1 MAENENIKKIAQAK
15 RINQLIEESL
25 AIEAEAAKDAGAL
38 GFMARAL
45 TQATMPHKK
54 TDELRFTRTNG
65 AFELSITSLGKYG
78 LPYGS
83 IPRLLT
89 AWVTT
94 EAVRTKSRELVLGD
108 SLAGFMR
115 ELEMVPTGGRW
126 GSITRLRDQMT
137 RLFTAAVSAS
147 YSDDHRDTGVNF
159 TLVERYDLWWQPKT
173 AEQADLWESTL
184 TLSQGFFTEVTQA
197 PVPVDMRALKA
208 LRGSPMALDIYV
220 WLTYRLSYLKRP
232 TVIPWGALQ
241 LQFGAEYGRLRDF
254 KAAFSRHLKSVLL
267 VYPDAKTRPTD
278 TGLELRPSA
287 PHIAFKSRQVVHKN

>member
-1 MAENENIKKIAQAK
+1 MADIENIKKTAQTK

-65 AFELSITSLGKYG
+65 AFELSITSLGKHG

-94 EAVRTKSRELVLGD
+94 EAVRTKSRELVLGE

-126 GSITRLRDQMT
+126 GTITRLRDQMK

-147 YSDDHRDTGVNF
+147 YSDDERDTGINF
-159 TLVERYDLWWQPKT
+159 ALVEKYDLWWQPKT
-173 AEQADLWESTL
+173 ADQAALWESTL
-184 TLSQGFFTEVTQA
+184 TLSQGFFAEVTQA

-208 LRGSPMALDIYV
+208 LKKSPMALDVYV

-232 TVIPWGALQ
+232 TVIPWEALQ
-241 LQFGAEYGRLRDF
+241 LQFGADYGRLTDF
-254 KAAFSRHLKSVLL
+254 RIKFEKQLRAVL
-267 VYPDAKTRPTD
+267 VMYPDAKVQPT
-278 TGLELRPSA
+278 TMGLELRPSP
-287 PHIAFKSRQVVHKN
+287 PHIAFKAR